1 MRDQVQ
7 HTQTFDACDA
17 GGRRHVLL
25 LYREFVHVGGLDD
38 QNTFAIGSRWLKTA
52 AGEAVTRV
60 AKGVYELAGCG
71 TLTSDDPEA
80 P

>member
-25 LYREFVHVGGLDD
+25 LYRESVHVGLPGDE
-38 QNTFAIGSRWLKTA
+38 NTFAPGLRSLKTA
-52 AGEAVTRV
+52 DGEAVTLV
-60 AKGVYELAGCG
+60 AKRVYELAGG
-71 TLTSDDPEA
+71 ARLTSDDPEA